1 MGSLASLPWDVLL
14 GEPGMVGSPVGED
27 EIGGLFQPP
36 ELRRNTGA
44 ARTAPSW
51 KPSRVNRPASWPR
64 VWSAWCL
71 LLVRRGLLLGHPFLS
86 LNDEPELSILGS
98 WVTKGSI
105 LERALRKIPTAAP
118 RANPLS
124 AFVLENPAKACWCRL
139 TVISGIEDPLGLTY
153 ATCLCYLRLLPLF
166 NAFVLLFRLLPT
178 NGFEDG
184 VPTLCSLG
192 FLPELAPLWAGVGE
206 VLEDIC
212 LGTLPVRGIGR
223 GEDDGW
229 PLDKFSARNFC
240 AFLLGSQLKGIL
252 QMMEMTMG
260 KERAGLYQRWR
271 WGDWE
276 CRLRWT
282 NCKGGSLRNV

>member
-1 MGSLASLPWDVLL
+1 MSIDFPSLEGLSLLWPATW
-14 GEPGMVGSPVGED
+14 
-27 EIGGLFQPP
+27 
-36 ELRRNTGA
+36 
-44 ARTAPSW
+44 ARI
-51 KPSRVNRPASWPR
+51 
-64 VWSAWCL
+64 WSAWCPPL
-71 LLVRRGLLLGHPFLS
+71 ARRGLWLGHPFLS

-105 LERALRKIPTAAP
+105 LERALRKVPTAAP

-124 AFVLENPAKACWCRL
+124 AFVLENPAKARWCRL

-153 ATCLCYLRLLPLF
+153 ATCLCISKLCFRLLPLF
-166 NAFVLLFRLLPT
+166 DALVLIFRLLPT

-192 FLPELAPLWAGVGE
+192 FMPELAPLWAGDGE

-229 PLDKFSARNFC
+229 PLD
-240 AFLLGSQLKGIL
+240 AFLCEELVRFLIGIST
-252 QMMEMTMG
+252 EG
-260 KERAGLYQRWR
+260 DFADDGDDNGERAGWPVSEVKV
-271 WGDWE
+271 G
-276 CRLRWT
+276 RLGMLT
-282 NCKGGSLRNV
+282 AVNQL

>member
-98 WVTKGSI
+98 WVTKSSI

-153 ATCLCYLRLLPLF
+153 ATCLCCLRLLPLF
-166 NAFVLLFRLLPT
+166 NALVLLFRLLPT

-184 VPTLCSLG
+184 VPILCSLG
-192 FLPELAPLWAGVGE
+192 FMPELAPLWAGDGE

-229 PLDKFSARNFC
+229 PLD
-240 AFLLGSQLKGIL
+240 AFLCEELVRFLIGIST
-252 QMMEMTMG
+252 EG
-260 KERAGLYQRWR
+260 DFADDGDDNGERAGWPVSEVKV
-271 WGDWE
+271 G
-276 CRLRWT
+276 RLGMLT
-282 NCKGGSLRNV
+282 AVN